1 MSQASCTHQTLS
13 GLHTLREPSLWLPLT
28 PLLSEVPFPL
38 PLHSPCQTHC
48 NPPPLEPHLAQIKY
62 STNVHDC
69 QYEHFNQRNTLI
81 WVLYKWLKMHLS
93 HIFFTEFIYTLEIIA
108 DKVKQCCQAKMWG
121 ENSKVGMEMSTKLW
135 NFFFFWKGSIGHEVH
150 SAPSFRGLMKPRS
163 INMMI
168 PSQCQKAN

>member
-28 PLLSEVPFPL
+28 PLLSEVHFPL

-62 STNVHDC
+62 SINVHDC

-93 HIFFTEFIYTLEIIA
+93 HIFFTEVIYTLEIIA

-135 NFFFFWKGSIGHEVH
+135 NFFFLEGKYRAWS
-150 SAPSFRGLMKPRS
+150 SFSPFLS
-163 INMMI
+163 
-168 PSQCQKAN
+168 KANEAQVHKRDDPKPMSES